1 MSFVGESDKQKEM
14 VFGVHE
20 EAIKD
25 AFRAETFGLSPL
37 HSDSIQ
43 IMDAGIFGV
52 VREWVPKL
60 GNVAPLVTYGVTV
73 KQVPSSDFFGRLDEV
88 REYAPV
94 VAVYKQRKTDK
105 DGKEYHVLSIGISGE
120 VLQSDVTGYIE
131 LDSLNGMRRASNV
144 ICLQDTLSRAAMRH
158 YANMTE
164 STELIQRQDY
174 PFQFL
179 RDGKRKPGYEGAAH
193 IAAVYTVTLD
203 LTDEVF
209 FPQDGYEMMGWFT
222 LSDLMSLAHT
232 QTVLTELA
240 EDGDDIHFVGCT
252 DPRVEGKLGHLWRI
266 PLEPWSHKLAVDES
280 GYFEHFIRNAVYHQ
294 QL

>member
-52 VREWVPKL
+52 AREWVPKL
-60 GNVAPLVTYGVTV
+60 GNIAPLVTYGVTV

-94 VAVYKQRKTDK
+94 VAVYKQRKIDK
-105 DGKEYHVLSIGISGE
+105 GGKEYHVLSVGISGE

-158 YANMTE
+158 YANMTDT
-164 STELIQRQDY
+164 SELIQRQDY

-209 FPQDGYEMMGWFT
+209 FPQDGYEMMGWLT
-222 LSDLMSLAHT
+222 LEDLQILAGT
-232 QTVLTELA
+232 QMALA
-240 EDGDDIHFVGCT
+240 DLKEGGQDIHFVGNANKGIES
-252 DPRVEGKLGHLWRI
+252 RLGHLWRI
-266 PLEPWSHKLAVDES
+266 PLEPWSFELAVDQS